1 MFGAE
6 DKPSLGPE
14 GSQKKK
20 RFSDVG
26 MKVPFAV

>member
-6 DKPSLGPE
+6 DKPSLSPE
-14 GSQKKK
+14 GSQKKEEI
-20 RFSDVG
+20 SDVG